1 MTLTGPRGEVSLTK
15 RECNLLEVLLRNPGR
30 LQNRSFL
37 LAQVWGP
44 MAEVEDANLDCY
56 IHFVRRRLQS
66 VGSQA
71 RVVTVRGNGY
81 KFEVQS

>member
-1 MTLTGPRGEVSLTK
+1 
-15 RECNLLEVLLRNPGR
+15 
-30 LQNRSFL
+30 
-37 LAQVWGP
+37 